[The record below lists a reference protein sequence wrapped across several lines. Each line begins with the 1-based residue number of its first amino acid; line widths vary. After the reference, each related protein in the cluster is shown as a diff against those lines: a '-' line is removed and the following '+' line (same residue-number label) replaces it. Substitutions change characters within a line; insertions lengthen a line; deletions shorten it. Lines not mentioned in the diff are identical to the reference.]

1 VRSERWEEGRGKR
14 EEGRGKR
21 EVRSERWE
29 EGRGKREVGW
39 ACWER
44 SWKWEVRSEK

>member
-1 VRSERWEEGRGKR
+1 VGSGKWV
-14 EEGRGKR
+14 EGRGKR

>member
-1 VRSERWEEGRGKR
+1 VGRGKR